1 MVAVEADKLFDNILQ
16 GVCHDRFGNKKCR
29 ELDPL
34 FTDDWQQD
42 EAPSAKIR
50 STSRL
55 LSLSCR
61 STKAIGISF
70 FIFRVNLREG
80 F

>member
-1 MVAVEADKLFDNILQ
+1 MLYSKIKKSHE
-16 GVCHDRFGNKKCR
+16 HDA
-29 ELDPL
+29 L
-34 FTDDWQQD
+34 FTVDQQQD
-42 EAPSAKIR
+42 EAALVKFAS
-50 STSRL
+50 SSWL

-70 FIFRVNLREG
+70 FIYRVNLREG